1 MKDSWDNTVEG
12 WNQFWDEPVVNTGKL
27 IFDWEQ
33 FSESW
38 SGKDKNGKQQP
49 LLHRIWGIAESLP
62 TPAKAIKV
70 GSIAKGIFVHD
81 ACAKKKGTSCDQA
94 NNKPDGNPDQEKKA
108 RDIINKANDEDQ
120 LINDLIEENLSESQL
135 YRSLRE
141 KYPEEKARAIT
152 RNIKKGNAFNK
163 KMAVKYPHN
172 EIYIEKPSAKSGKV
186 RLDSYNPKKGEI
198 VSRKYTQLANIKFQT
213 AKNYINELKNKYPP
227 GAKIADVPSQRKG
240 SGHQNDGLAG
250 LDINPEGEMILEVPV
265 QKKKVP
271 QNILDY
277 ADSRDITIRDE
288 KGNILN

>member
-1 MKDSWDNTVEG
+1 
-12 WNQFWDEPVVNTGKL
+12 
-27 IFDWEQ
+27 
-33 FSESW
+33 
-38 SGKDKNGKQQP
+38 
-49 LLHRIWGIAESLP
+49 
-62 TPAKAIKV
+62 
-70 GSIAKGIFVHD
+70 
-81 ACAKKKGTSCDQA
+81 
-94 NNKPDGNPDQEKKA
+94 
-108 RDIINKANDEDQ
+108 
-120 LINDLIEENLSESQL
+120 QL

-250 LDINPEGEMILEVPV
+250 LDINPEG
-265 QKKKVP
+265 
-271 QNILDY
+271 
-277 ADSRDITIRDE
+277 
-288 KGNILN
+288 